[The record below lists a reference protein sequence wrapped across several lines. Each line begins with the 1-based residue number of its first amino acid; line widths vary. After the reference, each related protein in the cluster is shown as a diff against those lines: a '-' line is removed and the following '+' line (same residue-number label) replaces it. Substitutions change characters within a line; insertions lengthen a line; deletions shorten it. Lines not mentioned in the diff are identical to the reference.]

1 MPVAEQ
7 MLYQQNLKR
16 WSRYLVGIIIL
27 ICIIILSGWL
37 LDYPV
42 KFSPELMILPMNPLS
57 AICFLMAAVSLTLCN
72 RETKTRL
79 CYITINTSAFFIL
92 ITGLLRL
99 SDTVLNDAFNVD
111 ALLLK
116 GHPAIEQLPDS
127 RGRMT
132 TNTAFNF
139 VLSGLALLLFQP
151 HKRRPSM
158 LFSYTAIVIG
168 LLTLFFLVAYFYNI
182 RHINANLRF
191 FPMSLSTALCF
202 ILLAIALLFSQPDNT
217 LIRAFGS
224 RSPGGSFAR
233 VVIPLTLVIPVIL
246 GYFLLVLSEKYAINP
261 GFEITLFVVSMI
273 VFFFFLYW
281 YSSTLLNRIDRAK
294 LQDELRIK
302 QLNEE
307 LEKKVLER
315 TAELS
320 DYKYAIDAS
329 AIVVITD
336 ASGIIQHVNENYTR
350 ISGFKENEVL
360 GKGHSLV
367 NPTMHPVAVIDNLW
381 NTLARGKVWRGE
393 LRHFNKKGDPYWE
406 ETTIIPFLDENHKPF
421 QYLHI
426 NTDITEKKKATEEI
440 FLLNEHLLQ
449 KEKKLNGLIENS
461 NELITVVNDQF
472 KIIYRSPNYERIT
485 GYKRQDSDTDT
496 AMAVIHPDDLP
507 DMQELAAKLIQNPGT
522 SIPLHL
528 RMRHRQGHFMWMEGT
543 AQNFLHDESIK
554 GIVFNIRDI
563 SERKA
568 AEERIMRS
576 EKIYRTI
583 AANIP
588 KTTIIIFN
596 ETREYLLIEGHF
608 LPQFGYHRENMIGRY
623 YGDVLHGA
631 HRERVE
637 ADLNRVFGGEKFS
650 RDVEFGKDHFIAS
663 YVPLK
668 DEQGHIYAAMTVFSD
683 VTEIANAQ
691 KEVAE
696 LNAAL
701 EKRVEERTQQLEQIN
716 KELEAFTYSVSHDLR
731 SPIRIID
738 GFADFLGQDYSEKF
752 DESAKRKL
760 QAIQRNA
767 KKMNGLIDDLL
778 KLSGIGKK
786 AIRLEHTDM
795 NALIKTVLEEYPDN
809 IQQIVKIDLNGLN
822 FSVCDENLMQ
832 QVWQN
837 LISNAIK
844 YTSKKTSPEI
854 IIGAD
859 EKDGRIIYS
868 ISDNGAGFDPAYAGK
883 LFTVFQRLHNAS
895 EFEGTGIG
903 LALVQRIINRH
914 GGQVWANGQVDHGA
928 TFYFSLNQTNQLLN

>member
-7 MLYQQNLKR
+7 LLYQQNLKR
-16 WSRYLVGIIIL
+16 WSRYLIGTIIL
-27 ICIIILSGWL
+27 ICAIVLSGWL
-37 LDYPV
+37 LDFPV

-57 AICFLMAAVSLTLCN
+57 AICFLLAAVSLTLCS
-72 RETKTRL
+72 REVKTRL
-79 CYITINTSAFFIL
+79 CFITINTTAFFVL
-92 ITGLLRL
+92 IIGLLRL
-99 SDTVLNDAFNVD
+99 SDTVFEDSFNVD

-116 GHPAIEQLPDS
+116 DHPAIEKLPNS

-132 TNTAFNF
+132 PNTALNF
-139 VLSGLALLLFQP
+139 VLAGFALLLFDP
-151 HKRRPSM
+151 RRKKLAM
-158 LFSYTAIVIG
+158 LYSYTAIIIG
-168 LLTLFFLVAYFYNI
+168 LMTLFFLVAYFYNI
-182 RHINANLRF
+182 RQINANLSF
-191 FPMSLSTALCF
+191 LPMSLSTALCF
-202 ILLAIALLFSQPDNT
+202 ILLAIALLFAQPDNA
-217 LIRAFGS
+217 LIRTFSS
-224 RSPGGSFAR
+224 RTPGGSFAR
-233 VVIPLTLVIPVIL
+233 MIIPLTLVIPVIL
-246 GYFLLVLSEKYAINP
+246 GYFLLLFSEKYAINP

-281 YSSTLLNRIDRAK
+281 YSSGILNRIDHAK

-307 LEKKVLER
+307 LEKKVQER

-329 AIVVITD
+329 AIIVITD
-336 ASGIIQHVNENYTR
+336 ANGIIQHVNDNYTR
-350 ISGFKENEVL
+350 ISGFEKDEVL

-367 NPTMHPVAVIDNLW
+367 NPAIHPVAVIDDLW

-393 LRHFNKKGDPYWE
+393 LRHFNRNGEPYWE
-406 ETTIIPFLDENHKPF
+406 ETTIVPFLDENHKPF

-426 NTDITEKKKATEEI
+426 NTDITEKKKASEEI
-440 FLLNEHLLQ
+440 ILLNEHLLQ

-461 NELITVVNDQF
+461 NELISIVDEQF
-472 KIIYRSPNYERIT
+472 SIIYRSPNYERIT
-485 GYKRQDSDTDT
+485 GYKREDSQLDI
-496 AMAVIHPDDLP
+496 AMAMIHPDDLP
-507 DMQELAAKLIQNPGT
+507 DMRDLASTLIQNPGV
-522 SIPLHL
+522 SIPLNL
-528 RMRHRQGHFMWMEGT
+528 RMRHKDGYFMWMEGT
-543 AQNFLHDESIK
+543 AQNFLQDEAIK
-554 GIVFNIRDI
+554 GMVFNIRDI

-588 KTTIIIFN
+588 KTTIIIFS
-596 ETREYLLIEGHF
+596 ETRHYLLIEGNFAHQ
-608 LPQFGYHRENMIGRY
+608 LGYHRENMIGKY
-623 YGDVLHGA
+623 YGDVLEGVHYT
-631 HRERVE
+631 RVKT
-637 ADLNRVFGGEKFS
+637 DLDRVFNDEKFS
-650 RDVEFGKDHFIAS
+650 REIGFGRDHFVAS

-668 DEQGHIYAAMTVFSD
+668 DEAGHIYAAMTVISD
-683 VTEIANAQ
+683 VTEIATAQ
-691 KEVAE
+691 KEVADV
-696 LNAAL
+696 NAAL

-738 GFADFLGQDYSEKF
+738 GFADFLGQDYGEKF

-760 QAIQRNA
+760 FAIQRNA

-786 AIRLEHTDM
+786 TIRLEHTDM
-795 NALIKTVLEEYPDN
+795 NILIKTVLEDYPDH
-809 IQQIVKIDLNGLN
+809 IQQLVKIDLNGLN
-822 FSVCDENLMQ
+822 FIICDTNLIQ

-844 YTSKKTSPEI
+844 YTSKKDAPEI
-854 IIGAD
+854 IIGAE
-859 EKDGRIIYS
+859 EKEGKIIYS
-868 ISDNGAGFDPAYAGK
+868 IQDNGAGFDPAYAGK

-903 LALVQRIINRH
+903 LALVQRIISRH
-914 GGQVWANGQVDHGA
+914 SGQVWADGQIDQGA
-928 TFYFSLNQTNQLLN
+928 TFYFTLNQPIHQ